1 MPDVLVLGGGII
13 GLSIAW
19 QLSADGASVSLLD
32 PSPGSGATTAAAGML
47 APVTEAHYGEEALI
61 RLNLESATAWPAFA
75 RRLESESGLEVGYD
89 ASGTLAIG
97 FDPSDKA
104 ALDELH
110 GFQVSLGLDSHL
122 ATALA
127 CRRAEPLLAPS
138 IRGGLDVPGDHQV
151 DPRKVTR
158 ALLSAGES
166 AGVRL
171 LATRARELL
180 VAGGRC
186 QGARDDDGREHR
198 ADWTVVAAGWQAA
211 EIGGLPA
218 EMRPPVRPVKGQIL
232 RLRLPGSLPRPRR
245 TIRALV
251 RGSFVY
257 LVPRAG
263 GEVVCGATSEEL
275 GPDTTVTAG
284 AVYSLL
290 RDAQAVLPIL
300 SEAELTEAMAGLR
313 PGSPD
318 NAPMIGPGGLEGLA
332 IATGHF
338 RHGILLTPI
347 TVSIVA
353 DLVSSGTGA
362 EWEKRPEVDPRRF
375 SSEGATE
382 ASAAPTEQGS

>member
-13 GLSIAW
+13 GLSVARR
-19 QLSADGASVSLLD
+19 LSSDGASVVLLD
-32 PSPGSGATTAAAGML
+32 PSPGSGATAAAAGML
-47 APVTEAHYGEEALI
+47 APVTEAHYGEEALL
-61 RLNLESATAWPAFA
+61 RLNLDSAAAWPAFA
-75 RRLESESGLEVGYD
+75 RELEADSGLEVGYD

-110 GFQVSLGLDSHL
+110 RFQRSLGLDSHL
-122 ATALA
+122 VTALA

-151 DPRKVTR
+151 DPRKVAR
-158 ALLSAGES
+158 ALRRAGEA

-171 LATRARELL
+171 VETGATELL
-180 VAGGRC
+180 VSGGRC
-186 QGARDDDGREHR
+186 QGARDENGREHK
-198 ADWTVVAAGWQAA
+198 AKWTVLATGWHAG
-211 EIGGLPA
+211 EIGGLSLA
-218 EMRPPVRPVKGQIL
+218 MRPPVRPVKGQIL
-232 RLRLPGSLPRPRR
+232 RLRLPDSLPRPRR

-263 GEVVCGATSEEL
+263 GELVCGATSEEL
-275 GPDTTVTAG
+275 GADTRVTAG

-290 RDAQAVLPIL
+290 RDAQAVLPVL

-332 IATGHF
+332 MATGHF

-347 TVSIVA
+347 TVSLVA
-353 DLVSSGTGA
+353 DLVASGAGGG
-362 EWEKRPEVDPRRF
+362 WEGRPEVDPRRF
-375 SSEGATE
+375 FAGGRR
-382 ASAAPTEQGS
+382 PTDGTREVAGS